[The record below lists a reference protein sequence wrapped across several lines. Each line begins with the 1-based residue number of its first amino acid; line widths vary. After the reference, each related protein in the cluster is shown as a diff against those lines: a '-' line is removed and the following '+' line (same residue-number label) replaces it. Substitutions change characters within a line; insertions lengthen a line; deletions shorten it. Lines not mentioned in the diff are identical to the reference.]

1 MSSALAQHVKAA
13 RRLPP
18 PAIARAIRDE
28 AGVSQQ
34 QVADELGVNRVS
46 VARWELGER
55 VPRGELRLAYIGLLD
70 ELREDARSLS
80 EDALFAALHEYRRC
94 SEDQARGIIS
104 AYLAAVRKGVADGV

>member
-1 MSSALAQHVKAA
+1 MPRQTLADHVRAA

-34 QVADELGVNRVS
+34 QLADELKVNRVT

-55 VPRGELRLAYIGLLD
+55 SPRGELRLRYIAVLE
-70 ELREDARSLS
+70 ELAE
-80 EDALFAALHEYRRC
+80 
-94 SEDQARGIIS
+94 
-104 AYLAAVRKGVADGV
+104 AVAK

>member
-1 MSSALAQHVKAA
+1 MSALAEQVKRA

-18 PAIARAIRDE
+18 PAVARAIRDA

-55 VPRGELRLAYIGLLD
+55 VPRGELRLRYIDLLD
-70 ELREDARSLS
+70 ELRE
-80 EDALFAALHEYRRC
+80 AA
-94 SEDQARGIIS
+94 S
-104 AYLAAVRKGVADGV
+104 V